1 MKIGI
6 GLKVPYEP
14 VLTDAGNLP
23 PGSWDIILETGIG
36 PSSVIRSQQDEILL
50 IETAA

>member
-36 PSSVIRSQQDEILL
+36 PSSVIRSEQDEIFI

>member
-14 VLTDAGNLP
+14 VLTDSGNLP

-36 PSSVIRSQQDEILL
+36 PSSVIRSEQDEILL
-50 IETAA
+50 IKTSA